1 MISLSSRTFNNT
13 FIESSLFQNWSFRL
27 LITRVK
33 VQTVFKV
40 KVKFYEKNKVKQDK
54 VIHIKFIF
62 LRFWLYLKKIGNV
75 FLINDVEK
83 YNHFML
89 FRLPTVC
96 VCGRMMI
103 ENWYKKQQNTYWT
116 EIKIEGRKKS
126 ANHCRKWYKYPGN
139 DFCNL
144 LLSDFSK
151 RCFHFFI
158 FFVQINNWIMYQTY
172 RRKFAVFSDISERT
186 Q

>member
-13 FIESSLFQNWSFRL
+13 FVESSLFQNWSFRL

-33 VQTVFKV
+33 VQKVFEV

-62 LRFWLYLKKIGNV
+62 LLFWLYLKKKRNF

-83 YNHFML
+83 YNYFML
-89 FRLPTVC
+89 FRLPHMC
-96 VCGRMMI
+96 VGEWWLKI
-103 ENWYKKQQNTYWT
+103 DTKTTKNILNWNKNWG
-116 EIKIEGRKKS
+116 EKKS

-158 FFVQINNWIMYQTY
+158 FFLC
-172 RRKFAVFSDISERT
+172 R
-186 Q
+186 